1 MTHSVS
7 SPVGSQCLLGF
18 SPQPHLALAEPRA
31 IAEDENGLG
40 TISFSLSANT
50 DGNTEKKET
59 LWEYSQ
65 HLQEPT
71 GIFHGVPGV
80 TPAKIFAEMSYR
92 EIP

>member
-1 MTHSVS
+1 MAQCSQDRVRY
-7 SPVGSQCLLGF
+7 SPL
-18 SPQPHLALAEPRA
+18 PHLASAEPPVT
-31 IAEDENGLG
+31 AEEETGLG

-50 DGNTEKKET
+50 DGDTEERET

-80 TPAKIFAEMSYR
+80 TPAKIFADMSYR

>member
-1 MTHSVS
+1 MAQCSQDRVS
-7 SPVGSQCLLGF
+7 YSPL
-18 SPQPHLALAEPRA
+18 PHLASAEPRV
-31 IAEDENGLG
+31 IAEEETGLG

>member
-1 MTHSVS
+1 M
-7 SPVGSQCLLGF
+7 
-18 SPQPHLALAEPRA
+18 
-31 IAEDENGLG
+31 IAEDETGLG

-50 DGNTEKKET
+50 DGNTEEKET
-59 LWEYSQ
+59 LWEYSL

>member
-1 MTHSVS
+1 MTHSVYVLAQS
-7 SPVGSQCLLGF
+7 GQGYSLG
-18 SPQPHLALAEPRA
+18 LASAEPRA
-31 IAEDENGLG
+31 IVGDEPDD
-40 TISFSLSANT
+40 TISFSCSVNT
-50 DGNTEKKET
+50 DEDFKEKET

-80 TPAKIFAEMSYR
+80 TPAKIIAEMSYC

>member
-1 MTHSVS
+1 MTHSVP
-7 SPVGSQCLLGF
+7 SPVSSQCLLGY

-31 IAEDENGLG
+31 IAEDETGLG

-50 DGNTEKKET
+50 DGDTEERET